1 MKRKTV
7 RVTALLVCVILL
19 VSLTG
24 CGLFSRHRDITG
36 VTTLTDEN
44 TVIMNSPSGTEF
56 VSGSGVI
63 TVKEGQ
69 AIRLTY
75 EILEGSFDL
84 ALNAGDGSLGVFESA
99 DLGNLTSE
107 GDVFGV
113 SGVTGTGELEI
124 EAAAGEY
131 TVFFKLHGAVGSA
144 TVEVGTR

>member
-7 RVTALLVCVILL
+7 RAASFMACILL
-19 VSLTG
+19 FFSLTG

-44 TVIMNSPSGTEF
+44 TVVMNSPSGTEF
-56 VSGSGVI
+56 VSGSGRV

-69 AIRLTY
+69 VIRVKY
-75 EILEGSFDL
+75 EIREGSFDL
-84 ALNAGDGSLGVFESA
+84 ALNAGDGSLGVFETA
-99 DLGNLTSE
+99 DLDNLTAE
-107 GDVFGV
+107 GEVFGA
-113 SGVTGTGELEI
+113 SGVTGTGELDI

-144 TVEVGTR
+144 TVEVGSR